1 MSEGDNNSR
10 QAIARELV
18 ERFHDYLAYERR
30 LSPRTLSAYQGD
42 IERFREWLRQA
53 DVSHPKEI
61 TQHHVRAYAAW
72 RHRNGTTAKSLQ
84 RVLSSLR
91 ALFRF
96 LIREGV
102 TGINSAEGVRA
113 PKIAR
118 RLPKSLDADQVNQLL
133 TIRETDPLA
142 LRDRAMLELLY
153 ACGLRLAELVSLDV
167 NDIPSED
174 NQLEVTGKG
183 SKTRRI
189 PLGRMAR
196 DAIDAWLKVRGDM
209 AKEGETALFTGVR
222 GSRISPRMVEK
233 CVAER
238 AVKQET
244 NRHLTPHMLRHS
256 FASHLLESSGD
267 LRAVQELLGHADI
280 STTQIYTHLDF
291 QHLAQVYD
299 KAHPRA
305 RRNKESDETPAE
317 KENGK

>member
-1 MSEGDNNSR
+1 MSEDDDNSR
-10 QAIARELV
+10 QAIAREWV
-18 ERFHDYLAYERR
+18 VGFHDYLAYERR
-30 LSPRTLSAYQGD
+30 LSVRTLSAYLGD
-42 IERFREWLRQA
+42 IERFIEWLAQQ
-53 DVSHPKEI
+53 DVRSPKEI
-61 TQHHVRAYAAW
+61 TQHHIRSYAAW
-72 RHRNGTTAKSLQ
+72 RHRHGMTAKSLQ
-84 RVLSSLR
+84 RTLSSLR

-96 LIREGV
+96 LVREGV
-102 TGINSAEGVRA
+102 TGINPAEGVRA

-118 RLPKSLDADQVNQLL
+118 RLPKTLDADQVNQLL
-133 TIRETDPLA
+133 TIHETDLLA

-167 NDIPSED
+167 MDIPAVGD
-174 NQLEVTGKG
+174 QLEVTGKG
-183 SKTRRI
+183 NKTRRI
-189 PLGRMAR
+189 PLGRLAR
-196 DAIDAWLKVRGDM
+196 EAIDAWLAVRGSM
-209 AKEGETALFTGVR
+209 AKEGESALFTGVR

-238 AVKQET
+238 AVKQNT
-244 NRHLTPHMLRHS
+244 SRHLTPHMLRHS

-305 RRNKESDETPAE
+305 RRGKGLDETPAE
-317 KENGK
+317 KESGK